1 MSKVDRVKELLGLGR
16 NTKTEDLDDH
26 TKEIIEEVKEE

>member
-1 MSKVDRVKELLGLGR
+1 MSKVDQVKELLGLGR
-16 NTKTEDLDDH
+16 NTSEEEMDER